1 MQITDSCRVLA
12 PLRETSVS
20 LERCRCFAFVFAFG
34 VGENTILANTAQ
46 SDVLRHSGPQTSAST
61 IRNEGRKRDRRK
73 ARAERGFYEWKPG
86 LHVQSDTKRQK
97 VKYTR

>member
-1 MQITDSCRVLA
+1 MQIIDSCRVLA

-20 LERCRCFAFVFAFG
+20 SERCRLFAFDFVLG
-34 VGENTILANTAQ
+34 VGENAILANTAH

-73 ARAERGFYEWKPG
+73 ARAERGFYKWKPG
-86 LHVQSDTKRQK
+86 LNVQSDTKRQ
-97 VKYTR
+97 